1 MSTNI
6 TIAKNILE
14 PMFSHSCRYCLGRMT
29 YAPYEFSLAFNAC
42 FDELSDTCLK
52 WILDDI
58 NRCTNFGMDIDKEMW
73 MEIKQRIEEKLEIS
87 EVSE

>member
-73 MEIKQRIEEKLEIS
+73 MNIKKRIEERLELS
-87 EVSE
+87 NG

>member
-1 MSTNI
+1 MSTHI

-14 PMFSHSCRYCLGRMT
+14 PLFSHSCRYCLGRMT
-29 YAPYEFSLAFNAC
+29 YAPYEFSLAFNTC

-73 MEIKQRIEEKLEIS
+73 MNIKKRIEERLGICNE
-87 EVSE
+87 

>member
-1 MSTNI
+1 MSTHI
-6 TIAKNILE
+6 AIAKNILE
-14 PMFSHSCRYCLGRMT
+14 PLFSHSCRYCLGRMT

-58 NRCTNFGMDIDKEMW
+58 NRCTNFGMDIDKEIW
-73 MEIKQRIEEKLEIS
+73 MEIKQRIEERLEIS
-87 EVSE
+87 NAR

>member
-73 MEIKQRIEEKLEIS
+73 MEIKQRIEERLEIS